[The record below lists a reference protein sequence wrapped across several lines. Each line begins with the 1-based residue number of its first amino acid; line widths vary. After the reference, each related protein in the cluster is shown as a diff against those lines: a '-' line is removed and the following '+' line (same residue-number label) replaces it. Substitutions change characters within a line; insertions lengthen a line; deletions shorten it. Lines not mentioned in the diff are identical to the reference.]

1 MKFHKLVGLSGV
13 AAHESATAIRW
24 GKRFEWPMLLVASWI
39 FVQWYLEAAEG
50 LSPRFLRLS
59 DWIVWLFFLVETVV
73 LVSLVRDRK
82 GYLADNWM
90 NVAII
95 LAGLPIL
102 WHFTPLAGLV
112 RNLRLVLMLA
122 LLAQFI
128 PSVRQVLLRNHL
140 GYTLLVAIVITVVSG
155 ILISQVDPAIS
166 SIGDGIWFAW
176 VTVTTVGY
184 GDVVPK
190 STAGRL
196 IGGVLTFLGLVFF
209 SLISANIAA
218 FLVRRD
224 VEEGGAQGRHPRP
237 PDQGS
242 ASAARSHRAVRRATA
257 SAGNGR
263 PAGDART
270 QTAMTIRF

>member
-1 MKFHKLVGLSGV
+1 MG
-13 AAHESATAIRW
+13 
-24 GKRFEWPMLLVASWI
+24 
-39 FVQWYLEAAEG
+39 Q
-50 LSPRFLRLS
+50 RFLRLS
-59 DWIVWLFFLVETVV
+59 DWVVWLFFLLETVV
-73 LVSLVRDRK
+73 LVSLVRDRR
-82 GYLADNWM
+82 GYLVDNWM

-140 GYTLLVAIVITVVSG
+140 GYTLLIAIVFTVVSG

-176 VTVTTVGY
+176 VTLTTVGY
-184 GDVVPK
+184 GDLVPR

-196 IGGVLTFLGLVFF
+196 IGGVLSFLGLVFF
-209 SLISANIAA
+209 SLISATSRPSWCVGTWRKSSARKAPSATRSRICQ
-218 FLVRRD
+218 LDRIEQSIERLQVRETDGERM
-224 VEEGGAQGRHPRP
+224 PRI
-237 PDQGS
+237 
-242 ASAARSHRAVRRATA
+242 RK
-257 SAGNGR
+257 R
-263 PAGDART
+263 P
-270 QTAMTIRF
+270 

>member
-1 MKFHKLVGLSGV
+1 M
-13 AAHESATAIRW
+13 
-24 GKRFEWPMLLVASWI
+24 
-39 FVQWYLEAAEG
+39 
-50 LSPRFLRLS
+50 SPPRLLRLS
-59 DWIVWLFFLVETVV
+59 DWIVWLFFLLETVV

-128 PSVRQVLLRNHL
+128 PSVRQALLRNHL
-140 GYTLLVAIVITVVSG
+140 NYTLLIAIVITVVSG

-184 GDVVPK
+184 GDLVPK

-196 IGGVLTFLGLVFF
+196 IAGVLTFPSSRSSAPTLPPSWCVGTWRRWSVGKALGHEIKDLQAQLDRIEQSVER
-209 SLISANIAA
+209 LQ
-218 FLVRRD
+218 VRETDGQR
-224 VEEGGAQGRHPRP
+224 VARIRKRP
-237 PDQGS
+237 
-242 ASAARSHRAVRRATA
+242 
-257 SAGNGR
+257 
-263 PAGDART
+263 
-270 QTAMTIRF
+270 

>member
-1 MKFHKLVGLSGV
+1 
-13 AAHESATAIRW
+13 
-24 GKRFEWPMLLVASWI
+24 
-39 FVQWYLEAAEG
+39 
-50 LSPRFLRLS
+50 
-59 DWIVWLFFLVETVV
+59 V
-73 LVSLVRDRK
+73 LVSLVRDRR
-82 GYLADNWM
+82 GYLVDNWM

-112 RNLRLVLMLA
+112 RNFRLVLMLA

-128 PSVRQVLLRNHL
+128 PNVRQVLLRNHL
-140 GYTLLVAIVITVVSG
+140 GYTLLIAIVFTVVSG
-155 ILISQVDPAIS
+155 IPISQVDPAIS

-184 GDVVPK
+184 GDLVPT

-224 VEEGGAQGRHPRP
+224 VEEVERKEGALGHEIKDLQAQLDRIEQSVERL
-237 PDQGS
+237 Q
-242 ASAARSHRAVRRATA
+242 VR
-257 SAGNGR
+257 
-263 PAGDART
+263 
-270 QTAMTIRF
+270 